1 MDKVLKEKIIN
12 NTFDGIDKIIET
24 EYKHHPNESSYSGC
38 RIQEGYNDYLK
49 ITFKKGQIKYY
60 RCDFD

>member
-12 NTFDGIDKIIET
+12 NTFEGIDKIIET
-24 EYKHHPNESSYSGC
+24 EYKHHPNESSYSIC

-49 ITFKKGQIKYY
+49 ITFIKEK
-60 RCDFD
+60 